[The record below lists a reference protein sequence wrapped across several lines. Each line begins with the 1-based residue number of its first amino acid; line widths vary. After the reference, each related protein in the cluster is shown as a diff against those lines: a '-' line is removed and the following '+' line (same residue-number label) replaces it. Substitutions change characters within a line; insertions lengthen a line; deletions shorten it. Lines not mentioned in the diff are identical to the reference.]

1 MTDMDAQ
8 RLKRHVE
15 REIGLL
21 KNEFAGSIPGDE
33 VERICWSQLEQLRTT
48 ARFED
53 FLPLLV
59 HRHSRE
65 ILVAARD
72 AELHQ
77 SA

>member
-1 MTDMDAQ
+1 MDAQ
-8 RLKRHVE
+8 TLNRHVE

-21 KNEFAGSIPGDE
+21 KREFAGFIPEDE
-33 VERICWSQLEQLRTT
+33 VERVCWSQLEQLRTT
-48 ARFED
+48 ARFDD

-65 ILVAARD
+65 ILVAVRD
-72 AELHQ
+72 AELHR